1 MNPQLLD
8 IRSEND
14 LYNMFSIVVKEVFP
28 CDKGLTISMA
38 VADRCAAHAI
48 DGASIDLS
56 ELLNPSL
63 PGQVYSE
70 VEIVYGD

>member
-1 MNPQLLD
+1 
-8 IRSEND
+8 
-14 LYNMFSIVVKEVFP
+14 
-28 CDKGLTISMA
+28 MA